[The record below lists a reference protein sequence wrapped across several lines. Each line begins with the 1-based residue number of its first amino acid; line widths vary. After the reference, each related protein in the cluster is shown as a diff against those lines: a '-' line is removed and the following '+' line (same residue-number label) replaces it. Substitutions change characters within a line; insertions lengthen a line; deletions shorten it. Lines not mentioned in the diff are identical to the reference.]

1 MNILRH
7 LVILVRSFEALD
19 MENLTLNSSI
29 LMLSQSDYLSNHV
42 ETKTLSMLLF
52 IHKSLMF

>member
-52 IHKSLMF
+52 NDKS